1 MIKFVYLLLLFIL
14 LITIMSGSMDTDHQ
28 DNEMEVDETKDD
40 IKDETKD
47 ETKDDSK
54 VNVDNNTPN
63 PPNPLANAIV
73 PWVDVAANRAAWELD
88 RNSPLTLGY
97 PDDGWYKSDW
107 GLRERLFIVLTEG
120 PGIPNHIGGN
130 GTATGLIW
138 NELSVMIEK
147 YAQENSTYIK
157 ASRAILGRD
166 EGRETSADF
175 WFINR
180 DVHGML
186 YIPFDIPCLCYK

>member
-1 MIKFVYLLLLFIL
+1 MIKFVYLLLSFIL
-14 LITIMSGSMDTDHQ
+14 LITFMSGSMDTDHQ
-28 DNEMEVDETKDD
+28 DNGMEVDETKDD
-40 IKDETKD
+40 IKD

-63 PPNPLANAIV
+63 PPNPLAVAVV
-73 PWVDVAANRAAWELD
+73 PWVDVAANRAAFELD
-88 RNSPLTLGY
+88 RNSPLAPGY
-97 PDDGWYKSDW
+97 PDHDWYKSDW

-120 PGIPNHIGGN
+120 PGIPNRIGGN
-130 GTATGLIW
+130 GTATHLIW
-138 NELSVMIEK
+138 NELAVMVEK

-157 ASRAILGRD
+157 ASHSIVSRP

-175 WFINR
+175 WFVNR

-186 YIPFDIPCLCYK
+186 YIPFDIPCLCSK